1 MDPLTAQHSSI
12 SPCGGGVPLLS
23 ACRLPSGSRPVA
35 RIPAPRRL
43 MEKANGSRAPAGSN
57 TPGVAPCA
65 RRARRVCRGRPPGRR
80 RCPRRGA
87 GDCQCSR
94 DGAASVNRGRLA
106 ERGSEVEDGEECLTS
121 EPLLPSI
128 VRQRLVQLQSPP
140 SRTVTAGTGPGA
152 VAGQHV
158 CRQHP
163 SVTGGSGDGGAS
175 EGRAPFSSRTRRPW
189 PGSGPSGMNHCP
201 GWLATHVIPSPV
213 FAPVRGGMVAF

>member
-128 VRQRLVQLQSPP
+128 VRQRLVQLQSPLP
-140 SRTVTAGTGPGA
+140 NRPPGPVPVPLRVSTSVGSTPASPAAAATAAPARDGHHSPRG
-152 VAGQHV
+152 
-158 CRQHP
+158 R
-163 SVTGGSGDGGAS
+163 GGR
-175 EGRAPFSSRTRRPW
+175 GRAV
-189 PGSGPSGMNHCP
+189 GHLG
-201 GWLATHVIPSPV
+201 
-213 FAPVRGGMVAF
+213 

>member
-128 VRQRLVQLQSPP
+128 VRQRLVQLQSPLP
-140 SRTVTAGTGPGA
+140 NRHRRDRSRCRGGSARLSAAPQRHRRQRRRRRQRGTGTILLADEAA
-152 VAGQHV
+152 VAGQWGHL
-158 CRQHP
+158 
-163 SVTGGSGDGGAS
+163 G
-175 EGRAPFSSRTRRPW
+175 
-189 PGSGPSGMNHCP
+189 
-201 GWLATHVIPSPV
+201 
-213 FAPVRGGMVAF
+213 